1 MSPGKTAFDE
11 TATDAVARLVN
22 SAPDAVSAHLFVAI
36 ECGRLGAGGARHS
49 LVNVRRAILGRG
61 ALRASSRDVVEG
73 IPTLVVRIPNRY
85 LSSEHAVLHREGNR
99 FLLEDLGSRNGT
111 RLNGTPVRGRA
122 ALSEGD
128 ILEVGHT
135 VLLYRAAMATPP
147 LAEAD
152 LDSARA
158 SETAALTTLDA
169 ALERS
174 VRRLE
179 GIARSMVP
187 VVVLGE
193 TGTGKELIA
202 RAVHRLSGR
211 KGPFVAVNC
220 GALPATLLEAQLFGH
235 VRGAFSGASSDA
247 QGFLRS
253 ADGGTLFLDE
263 VGDLPNASQ
272 VAFLRALQEGEVVPV
287 GAVRPVPVDLRVV
300 AATHRRLDELVSAG
314 QFRSDLYARLAGFV
328 FSLPPLRARR
338 QDVGVILAALVG
350 DRSLRCTAEA
360 GRALVRYDWPLNVRE
375 LGHALEVAAAL
386 AGHEPIDLA
395 HLPAEV
401 ARAASA
407 VPLGADPIQEKLAA
421 SLARHRGNV
430 SEVAREFGTARMQVQ
445 RWMRRFG
452 LDRESFLR

>member
-1 MSPGKTAFDE
+1 MSPGKTVFDE

-49 LVNVRRAILGRG
+49 LVNVQRVILGRG
-61 ALRASSRDVVEG
+61 ALRSSSRDVVEG

-85 LSSEHAVLHREGNR
+85 LSSEHAVLLREGNR

-111 RLNGTPVRGRA
+111 RLNGALVRGRA

-158 SETAALTTLDA
+158 SGTAAVTTLDA

-179 GIARSMVP
+179 GIAESMVP

-193 TGTGKELIA
+193 TGTGKELVA

-263 VGDLPNASQ
+263 VGDLPGASQ

-300 AATHRRLDELVSAG
+300 AATHHRLDDLVSAG

-338 QDVGVILAALVG
+338 QDVA
-350 DRSLRCTAEA
+350 
-360 GRALVRYDWPLNVRE
+360 
-375 LGHALEVAAAL
+375 
-386 AGHEPIDLA
+386 
-395 HLPAEV
+395 
-401 ARAASA
+401 
-407 VPLGADPIQEKLAA
+407 
-421 SLARHRGNV
+421 
-430 SEVAREFGTARMQVQ
+430 
-445 RWMRRFG
+445 
-452 LDRESFLR
+452 